1 MSYTLGDLLQ
11 PIRVLFVHYLPYIE
25 ELISLHT
32 RASPVSPFMPGVIR
46 PMRWVSRWR
55 RDLNFMSG
63 LVVAFFM
70 EFNVIPEKRCCNL
83 AEAFRGS
90 GNCAKVVRRVSRKDM
105 KLNLTGEII

>member
-1 MSYTLGDLLQ
+1 
-11 PIRVLFVHYLPYIE
+11 
-25 ELISLHT
+25 
-32 RASPVSPFMPGVIR
+32 
-46 PMRWVSRWR
+46 
-55 RDLNFMSG
+55 MSG